1 MDAFINIFKK
11 DPFVCMKINNM
22 LDRYNRLT
30 YDRKIEIVYDNL
42 IQNIIPKELINIMSI
57 MISDLD
63 MELKMKI
70 GTIEYL
76 EKYKTHIIVS
86 ILRYKNSYNCKKIPI
101 GL

>member
-1 MDAFINIFKK
+1 MDAFINVIKK

-22 LDRYNRLT
+22 LDRYNRLA

-42 IQNIIPKELINIMSI
+42 IQNIILKELINIMSI

-70 GTIEYL
+70 SRIRYIEN
-76 EKYKTHIIVS
+76 
-86 ILRYKNSYNCKKIPI
+86 KNSYNCKYTPV
-101 GL
+101 